1 MKNIKFKVESEMS
14 VGKKKSRRRQRTNG
28 VHRDA
33 VNGDNEHYSSCD
45 SDSDE
50 DPDVEDIDSAE
61 ICQDNHTGC
70 VDDKIDAVREVFDDE
85 TCVNL
90 LIGYYEVTS
99 K

>member
-1 MKNIKFKVESEMS
+1 MS
-14 VGKKKSRRRQRTNG
+14 VGKKKSRRRQKANG
-28 VHRDA
+28 VNGA
-33 VNGDNEHYSSCD
+33 VNGDTEHYSSCD

-50 DPDVEDIDSAE
+50 NPDVDDIDSAE

>member
-1 MKNIKFKVESEMS
+1 MS
-14 VGKKKSRRRQRTNG
+14 VGKKKSSRRRQRTNG
-28 VHRDA
+28 VHNDA
-33 VNGDNEHYSSCD
+33 VNGDTDHYSSCG